1 MLHRIGKELVR
12 EQTPGVWPG
21 STEPLLGGAAE
32 HGRDGP
38 HIQAWP
44 SNDRRKF
51 AEWSEKRACRGT
63 THS

>member
-12 EQTPGVWPG
+12 EQAPGVWPG
-21 STEPLLGGAAE
+21 NTEPLLGGAAE

-44 SNDRRKF
+44 NNDRRKC